1 MWHLAGRN
9 NGLDRLRTTWFTFRY
24 HGRSKLVDS
33 EADMQ
38 EHGAQQEYGRDSKN
52 TGDDSKISGARA

>member
-9 NGLDRLRTTWFTFRY
+9 NGLDRLRTTWFTL
-24 HGRSKLVDS
+24 GEGGSKLVDS